1 MIQILL
7 FEAGG
12 GRFGL
17 DLSLVQTI
25 RKMEE
30 PSAGH
35 PPAVPLAGLLGLS
48 GGGGRNNPDQAATLV
63 LSEGDL
69 ALRVDRIGGVATA
82 HEGEFSPLPP
92 VFGEKAR
99 RFCPRILTD
108 DAGALLM
115 LDPAVVAEAAAEG
128 ASSPGE
134 VSDRSPE
141 AAPPPADVAA
151 EALEARLFRRITS
164 EEMAGQVEALIR
176 RLSQEAAVRG
186 VRRIRRILK
195 GKAPG
200 SGGGGHP

>member
-17 DLSLVQTI
+17 DLALVQTI

-30 PSAGH
+30 PSGH

-48 GGGGRNNPDQAATLV
+48 GGGRNNPDQAATLV

-115 LDPAVVAEAAAEG
+115 LDPAVVTEAAAEG

-164 EEMAGQVEALIR
+164 EEMADQIEALIR